1 MEQDRLCI
9 PPHFPPKDENK
20 GFRAKWTYINKVQF
34 YCPTFLSIQ
43 FSKHFCGGRETRVNI
58 ETNLKAF
65 PFLVLQH
72 Q

>member
-43 FSKHFCGGRETRVNI
+43 FSKHFCGGREMTDKGEYRN
-58 ETNLKAF
+58 
-65 PFLVLQH
+65 
-72 Q
+72 